1 MQSIKFRKEVRNIMK
16 QVFVSYHYVAKDGSV
31 NGFGNY
37 VGEFDPEIYRDDLKS
52 FILNLQAEIEHEFET
67 QTKIPCNIKVMF
79 WR

>member
-1 MQSIKFRKEVRNIMK
+1 MK

-37 VGEFDPEIYRDDLKS
+37 IGEFNPEDYVNDLRN
-52 FILNLQAEIEHEFET
+52 FILMLEETIAKVFED